1 MFELP
6 PSLLLLIVLFS
17 GLFIV
22 LKMLFSGLPL
32 GRRQH
37 AIAAEAPDPDQGTEA
52 DPLLQLAA
60 VRWTVKRLMGASEFR
75 RFRKLEALVVERR
88 AGHRLFSQVSIGEI
102 LRVDPASGSRS
113 ARMSAFN
120 RINAKR
126 VDFLIVDRSGFPVAA
141 VEYQGADHY
150 RGNAAMRDAIKREAF
165 RLAGVPFVEIPKE
178 GLGVEQ
184 VTELRR
190 LLGLDQPVAAE

>member
-1 MFELP
+1 ML
-6 PSLLLLIVLFS
+6 VS
-17 GLFIV
+17 G
-22 LKMLFSGLPL
+22 PRL

-37 AIAAEAPDPDQGTEA
+37 ATAAEAPAPDQGTDAE
-52 DPLLQLAA
+52 PLLQLAA

-75 RFRKLEALVVERR
+75 SFRELEALVVESS

-120 RINAKR
+120 LINAKR

-141 VEYQGADHY
+141 IEYQGADHY

-178 GLGVEQ
+178 GLGAEQ

-190 LLGLDQPVAAE
+190 LLCLDQSVAAE